1 MALSAGLGVGQVGRR
16 GQDHWRI
23 TLDEL
28 RTIARYIKNEK
39 ILKKKRKIPSLDK
52 KTLAFVNFAQESR

>member
-28 RTIARYIKNEK
+28 RTSPVHRKGKNLKEK
-39 ILKKKRKIPSLDK
+39 EKNTI
-52 KTLAFVNFAQESR
+52 TG

>member
-28 RTIARYIKNEK
+28 RTSTVHKKGKK
-39 ILKKKRKIPSLDK
+39 ILKKTRKMPSLDK
-52 KTLAFVNFAQESR
+52 KKL